1 MKQYVPVFVALAAFS
16 LAGCGGGSDD
26 SKGANKSNDSGS
38 DTKCADI
45 WKVGKTLNL
54 DDYEGCQDGDTYIV
68 GVTSGCYDA
77 ESNYIGQTANFEKR
91 LWVVQKGTS
100 DQTGEGGTPGKVT
113 DVDPKC

>member
-1 MKQYVPVFVALAAFS
+1 MKKAVLVMAMLLLVGLG
-16 LAGCGGGSDD
+16 GCGGSD
-26 SKGANKSNDSGS
+26 KAAGKSNDSGS

-45 WKVGKTLNL
+45 WKVGKTLNI
-54 DDYEGCQDGDTYIV
+54 DGYAGCQDGDTYIV

-77 ESNYIGQTANFEKR
+77 ESNYIGQSANFKKQ